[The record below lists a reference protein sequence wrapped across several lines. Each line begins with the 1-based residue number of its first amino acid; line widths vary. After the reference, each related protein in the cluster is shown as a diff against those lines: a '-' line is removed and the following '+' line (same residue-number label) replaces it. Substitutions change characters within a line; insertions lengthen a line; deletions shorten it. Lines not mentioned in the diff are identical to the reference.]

1 MKNFRKGNIYYFI
14 LGMLVMLVLDM
25 VFHFNNSVEKEIDKE
40 LNKAGRKI
48 ENIFK

>member
-1 MKNFRKGNIYYFI
+1 MKIFRKGNIYYFI

-25 VFHFNNSVEKEIDKE
+25 VFNFNNSVEKEIDKE